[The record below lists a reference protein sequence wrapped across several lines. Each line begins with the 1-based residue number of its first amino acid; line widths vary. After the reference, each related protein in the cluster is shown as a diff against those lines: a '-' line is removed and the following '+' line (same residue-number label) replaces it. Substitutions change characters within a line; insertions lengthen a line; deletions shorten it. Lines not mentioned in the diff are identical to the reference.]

1 MADKIIELITRY
13 PTEENVQELIC
24 ALRASPGILSTP
36 EARKVNL
43 RPTVWKYLL
52 TSQPCLNSVS
62 EQSQQTPSGPGTAPS
77 HQLTSP
83 QQPPLERPPVEMTQ
97 AMLDALHRDCF
108 VTEKFIN
115 ESVCSSSGSGG
126 SSEGG
131 GGGEIGNANELCERL
146 ERVVLTLRKVP
157 NSAVSKRIAT
167 FGYSSWVTSLATPF
181 VCNKMNEADAVQC
194 SLVVIRDYAPFVLS
208 TDPEFL
214 DK

>member
-1 MADKIIELITRY
+1 MADKIIELVTRY
-13 PTEENVQELIC
+13 PTEENVQELIS
-24 ALRASPGILSTP
+24 ALRASPGVLSSP

-52 TSQPCLNSVS
+52 TSQPCLNPVP
-62 EQSQQTPSGPGTAPS
+62 EQQPQQAPSGPGAAPS
-77 HQLTSP
+77 
-83 QQPPLERPPVEMTQ
+83 QQPAPPERPPVEMTQ

-108 VTEKFIN
+108 VSEKFIN
-115 ESVCSSSGSGG
+115 ESVCCSNSSGNG
-126 SSEGG
+126 SSEGLG
-131 GGGEIGNANELCERL
+131 GGKIGNANELCERL

-167 FGYSSWVTSLATPF
+167 FGYSSWVTSLVTPF
-181 VCNKMNEADAVQC
+181 ICNKMNEADAVQC